1 MMFTIPSCVRR
12 IAARLGLS
20 LGLVLAVLAF
30 NATPASTAPGAA
42 CGGGNGCGRGEFCQY
57 APGQCSGGQGVCT
70 TTPQN
75 CTRDYRPV
83 CGCNNKTYGN
93 DCTRMSA
100 RVSKL
105 HDGACRN

>member
-1 MMFTIPSCVRR
+1 MIFTIPSNLRR
-12 IAARLGLS
+12 IAAG
-20 LGLVLAVLAF
+20 LGLVLTVMAF
-30 NATPASTAPGAA
+30 NAMPAAAAPGAT
-42 CGGGNGCGRGEFCQY
+42 CGGGSGCDRGEFCQY
-57 APGQCSGGQGVCT
+57 APGQCSGGGPGVCT
-70 TTPQN
+70 TTPRN

-105 HDGACRN
+105 HDGACKT